1 VLVLIVA
8 VVGLVGF
15 YVVRAWQ
22 DAAARAEARA
32 VLLADVA
39 VATAEGQR
47 ADATRLSNLMA
58 GLRQQADHETSA
70 ELLRAQ
76 AAIELA
82 RDRAERA
89 DRLFGTTAAS
99 PTASPADR
107 RLGARILLRRHEG
120 FAGDAAAANAMLQR
134 ALSMAELAY
143 ADSGD
148 VRDLFR
154 CWQAQKRLGQH
165 ASATEVAAR
174 LAARHAGSLEAQLV
188 ALVDAFDPVQSAA
201 AVRSLAT
208 QFVEAPVELEAMR
221 VLVELQGGDVPAAV
235 AAADALLLRAPGI
248 MVARYAAALV
258 FHTCAIA
265 LPAESTDRAS
275 WLQRRDQQLDWL
287 VERAPADEPQRQAW
301 AALRAL
307 R

>member
-1 VLVLIVA
+1 LRSNCCER
-8 VVGLVGF
+8 F
-15 YVVRAWQ
+15 PHCPS
-22 DAAARAEARA
+22 DAPAGEATGAR
-32 VLLADVA
+32 V
-39 VATAEGQR
+39 
-47 ADATRLSNLMA
+47 
-58 GLRQQADHETSA
+58 
-70 ELLRAQ
+70 
-76 AAIELA
+76 
-82 RDRAERA
+82 
-89 DRLFGTTAAS
+89 
-99 PTASPADR
+99 DR
-107 RLGARILLRRHEG
+107 RRGWSRRILRRARLAGRGGGAEQTIGALGARILLRRHEG